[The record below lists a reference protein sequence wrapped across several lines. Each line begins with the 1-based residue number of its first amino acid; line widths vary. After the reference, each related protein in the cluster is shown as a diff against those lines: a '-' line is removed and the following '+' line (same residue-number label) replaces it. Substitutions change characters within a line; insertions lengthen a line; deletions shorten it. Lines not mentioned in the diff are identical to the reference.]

1 MGALAFGAGIASS
14 VMGMLAIVMFTA
26 PSFVAS
32 DTRSSDVTPSMF
44 RVLSDMGYQCWV
56 VGAVIGAIVVWATS
70 AVALRTGLLPRWFGW
85 LGILVGVV
93 QLFALFFLPI
103 LLFWLWILVTGALLT
118 WRNPVVTT
126 SPLPAP

>member
-1 MGALAFGAGIASS
+1 
-14 VMGMLAIVMFTA
+14 
-26 PSFVAS
+26 
-32 DTRSSDVTPSMF
+32 
-44 RVLSDMGYQCWV
+44 VLNDMGYQCWV

-93 QLFALFFLPI
+93 QLFALFFFPI